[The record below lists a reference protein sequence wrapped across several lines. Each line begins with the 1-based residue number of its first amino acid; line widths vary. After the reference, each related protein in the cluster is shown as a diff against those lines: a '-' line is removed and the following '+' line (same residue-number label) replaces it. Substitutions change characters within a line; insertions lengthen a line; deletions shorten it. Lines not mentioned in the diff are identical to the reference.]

1 MLKRWFQLG
10 CVGCGLLFVAAC
22 ETERP
27 VLPEPELTGVNKY
40 AGIYNGLYRE
50 KNNGVN
56 ELGVYKSDTSYVLTI
71 SVLSAGASSIHIEKG
86 PIVVEAIE
94 VDSAGAFVAYY
105 ENYELVGRFTNDS
118 LYVRSKSLSGSAVPP
133 YWFNIT
139 EITFAGRRLY

>member
-1 MLKRWFQLG
+1 M
-10 CVGCGLLFVAAC
+10 
-22 ETERP
+22 
-27 VLPEPELTGVNKY
+27 LPEPELGGVNKY

-56 ELGVYKSDTSYVLTI
+56 ESGIYKTDTSYVLTL
-71 SVLSAGASSIHIEKG
+71 SVLSAGASSIHIQKG
-86 PIVVEAIE
+86 PIVVKEIE
-94 VDSAGAFVAYY
+94 VDSAGTFVANY

-133 YWFNIT
+133 YWLNIR